1 MIQVSKSL
9 DDDEF
14 LPPPP
19 LFLVFFICSIF
30 RSWLYEYFGANI
42 LKIGWKLW
50 LLWFFTFFFLR
61 YFEIIN
67 KFQHDS
73 PLKCYSN
80 GPYKT
85 KFIKIPFDPFLSI
98 NLDKLDV
105 FRLGRPYILYTE
117 YMKLFNNV
125 YPGLRFWLLQGSSQK
140 HPEIA

>member
-1 MIQVSKSL
+1 MLASKYSENHDL
-9 DDDEF
+9 KVEQIKMAKKKGNGG
-14 LPPPP
+14 
-19 LFLVFFICSIF
+19 VKITETSN
-30 RSWLYEYFGANI
+30 FGANI

-85 KFIKIPFDPFLSI
+85 KFIKIHFDSYLSV

-117 YMKLFNNV
+117 YIKLFNNV
-125 YPGLRFWLLQGSSQK
+125 DPAPRFWLLQGSSLK
-140 HPEIA
+140 HL

>member
-1 MIQVSKSL
+1 MKTLADMI
-9 DDDEF
+9 F
-14 LPPPP
+14 
-19 LFLVFFICSIF
+19 
-30 RSWLYEYFGANI
+30 Y
-42 LKIGWKLW
+42 
-50 LLWFFTFFFLR
+50 FFFLR

-67 KFQHDS
+67 KFQQDS
-73 PLKCYSN
+73 TLKCYLN

-117 YMKLFNNV
+117 YMKLFNKV

-140 HPEIA
+140 HPEIS